1 MLSCVYLF
9 RWLNDMGVELE
20 TIKPGDGMISFLLS
34 LEYFRISILYWV
46 LAKLSEVFKN
56 CSSFA
61 L

>member
-1 MLSCVYLF
+1 
-9 RWLNDMGVELE
+9 MGVELE